1 LYGKE
6 NILMAFNPLKVLSD
20 LFINEKVT
28 MKKGLM
34 ISGSVTGSTGLHVKR
49 DAIVEGDLE
58 VGGTVS
64 NAGYAQAGA
73 LQVDGIL
80 DVAGNSFL
88 SGNVTVTGQMSV
100 NGELY
105 ADNSVFDTLNVQNN
119 FYLGTPQF
127 LSAKEGGQ
135 NSASISYV
143 YNSGKLFI
151 APELVSGSITA
162 FASSSIV
169 DLHTIDASIP
179 SGTMAVD
186 VAKSINSVDDYL
198 IRLREVIE
206 F

>member
-6 NILMAFNPLKVLSD
+6 NFLMAFNPLKVLSD

-34 ISGSVTGSTGLHVKR
+34 VSGSISGSTGLYVKR
-49 DAIVEGDLE
+49 DAVIEGDLD
-58 VGGTVS
+58 VGGVMQ

-80 DVAGNSFL
+80 DVAGNSYL
-88 SGNVTVTGQMSV
+88 SGNVDVVGQLSV
-100 NGELY
+100 DGALY
-105 ADNSVFDTLNVQNN
+105 VDNAVLDTANIQNN
-119 FYLGTPQF
+119 FYVGSPQF
-127 LSAKEGGQ
+127 LTAKKGGQ

-151 APELVSGSITA
+151 SPELVSGSVVA
-162 FASSSIV
+162 FLSSSAV
-169 DLHTIDASIP
+169 DLHSVDPTIP
-179 SGTMAVD
+179 SGTMAID
-186 VAKSINSVDDYL
+186 VAKSMNSVDDYL

>member
-1 LYGKE
+1 MYGKE
-6 NILMAFNPLKVLSD
+6 NFLMAFNPLKVLSD

-34 ISGSVTGSTGLHVKR
+34 VSGSISGSTGLYVKR
-49 DAIVEGDLE
+49 DAVIEGDLE
-58 VGGTVS
+58 VGGTME

-80 DVAGNSFL
+80 DVAGNSYL
-88 SGNVTVTGQMSV
+88 SGNVQIIGQLSV
-100 NGELY
+100 DGALY
-105 ADNSVFDTLNVQNN
+105 ADTSTIDTSNVQSN
-119 FYLGTPQF
+119 FYVGAPQF
-127 LSAKEGGQ
+127 FTAKEGGQ

-151 APELVSGSITA
+151 SPELVSGSVVA
-162 FASSSIV
+162 FLSSSVV
-169 DLHTIDASIP
+169 DLHSVDPTIP
-179 SGTMAVD
+179 SGTMAID
-186 VAKSINSVDDYL
+186 IAKSMNTVDDYL